1 MFTKLKCTG
10 KMNIIKFVI
19 VVTLSIFMSSCSEN
33 SDKDTWI
40 VATSADNP
48 PYEHMK
54 DGEIEGFDIDL
65 MVAIGQHLGKNIE
78 FKNME
83 FHGLLAAL
91 ATKNVDMVIAGM
103 SITPERIAR
112 VDFSAP
118 YTEARIAILFRR
130 SDSYKEPADL
140 KGKMVGAQLGTLW
153 SLIAHDISITHS
165 FRTKALASNLMLV
178 EELKTERVDAV
189 ILEESQA
196 EKFSQINPQ
205 LSSFRLSQ
213 YGSSFAIAL
222 PKGSPEKK
230 NIDHTIKSLRS
241 NGTINAL
248 TKKWG
253 LVGTD

>member
-1 MFTKLKCTG
+1 MSI
-10 KMNIIKFVI
+10 NKFLM
-19 VVTLSIFMSSCSEN
+19 VVTLSIFISACSEK

-40 VATSADNP
+40 VATSPDNP

-65 MVAIGQHLGKNIE
+65 MTAIGQHLGKNIE

-103 SITPERIAR
+103 SITPERTAR
-112 VDFSAP
+112 VDFSIP
-118 YTEARIAILFRR
+118 YAEARIAILFRR
-130 SDSYKEPADL
+130 ADGYKESADL
-140 KGKMVGAQLGTLW
+140 KEKMVGAQLGTIW
-153 SLIAHDISITHS
+153 SLIAHDISMTHS

-178 EELKTERVDAV
+178 EELKNGRVDAV

-196 EKFSQINPQ
+196 EKFAEKNPK
-205 LSSFRLSQ
+205 LSSFRLGQ

-230 NIDHTIKSLRS
+230 NIDHTIKSLKS
-241 NGTINAL
+241 NGTITAL

-253 LVGTD
+253 LVGAD

>member
-1 MFTKLKCTG
+1 MFNRKYRE

-19 VVTLSIFMSSCSEN
+19 VVALSILMSSCSEKQ
-33 SDKDTWI
+33 DKNTWI
-40 VATSADNP
+40 VGTSPDNP
-48 PYEHMK
+48 PYEHMR

-65 MVAIGQHLGKNIE
+65 IIAIGQHLGKKIE

-103 SITPERIAR
+103 SITPERVAR
-112 VDFSAP
+112 VDFSIP
-118 YTEARIAILFRR
+118 YAEARIAILFRR
-130 SDSYKEPADL
+130 ADGYKETPDL
-140 KGKMVGAQLGTLW
+140 KEKMVGAQLGTIW
-153 SLIAHDISITHS
+153 SLIAHDLSMTHS

-178 EELKTERVDAV
+178 EELKSGRIDAV
-189 ILEESQA
+189 ILEQYQA
-196 EKFSQINPQ
+196 EEFAKGNPN
-205 LSSFRLSQ
+205 LSSFHLGT

-230 NIDHTIKSLRS
+230 NIDHTIKSLKS
-241 NGTINAL
+241 NGTISAL

-253 LVGTD
+253 LVGAD

>member
-1 MFTKLKCTG
+1 
-10 KMNIIKFVI
+10 MNIIKFVI
-19 VVTLSIFMSSCSEN
+19 VVTLSLFISSCSEKPDN
-33 SDKDTWI
+33 TWI
-40 VATSADNP
+40 VATSPDNP

-65 MVAIGQHLGKNIE
+65 MIAIGKHLGKNIE

-103 SITPERIAR
+103 SITPERLAR
-112 VDFSAP
+112 VDFSTP

-130 SDSYKEPADL
+130 GDSYKESSDL
-140 KGKMVGAQLGTLW
+140 KGKMVGAQLGTIW
-153 SLIAHDISITHS
+153 SLIAHDMSIAHS
-165 FRTKALASNLMLV
+165 FRTKALASNLILV
-178 EELKTERVDAV
+178 EELKTGRVDAV

-196 EKFSQINPQ
+196 DKFVQKNPQ
-205 LSSFRLSQ
+205 LSNFRLSQ

-222 PKGSPEKK
+222 PKGSSEKK
-230 NIDHTIKSLRS
+230 NIDHTIKSLKS